1 MAILSVFCLI
11 LSIQICCTKE
21 LSSSENNL
29 REKYCIIE
37 DFKLRNN
44 SLENYNQVLLSF
56 IRQDGLIK
64 LKSNPKVEKPK
75 LEKNKLKQIVKTRLP
90 SKYFSKVKQRSNR
103 AVSKTSSK
111 FSGLKRTFSKYLSR
125 PSSKIKNKFRQAKKQ
140 FPDLKL
146 K

>member
-1 MAILSVFCLI
+1 M
-11 LSIQICCTKE
+11 
-21 LSSSENNL
+21 
-29 REKYCIIE
+29 
-37 DFKLRNN
+37 
-44 SLENYNQVLLSF
+44 ENYNQVLLRF